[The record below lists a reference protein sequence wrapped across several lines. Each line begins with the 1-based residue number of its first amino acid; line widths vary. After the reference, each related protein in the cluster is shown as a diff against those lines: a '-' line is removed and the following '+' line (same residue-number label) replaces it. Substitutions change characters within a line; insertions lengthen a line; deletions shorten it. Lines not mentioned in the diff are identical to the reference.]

1 MGVCVTNIQRTDL
14 DLVSKY
20 QGAEVATIHE
30 AQGRKGL
37 LASYMRPIYSGAS
50 IAGPAVTVEVAPG
63 DNWML
68 HVAVELCQPGDVL
81 VVSPSSPCEDGY
93 FGDLLATSLKARGV
107 VGLIMDAGVRDTT
120 TLAEMG
126 FPVWSKAIFAQGCV
140 KETVGNVNIPVVCAG
155 ALVNP
160 GDLIV
165 ADNDGVVVVR
175 RTEADAVLEAAQKRA
190 ANEEAKR
197 ARFEAG
203 ELGLDIYNMRERLAA
218 EGLVYVDQKDF

>member
-1 MGVCVTNIQRTDL
+1 MGVCVTNIQRPDL

-68 HVAVELCQPGDVL
+68 HVAVEQCQPGDVL

-120 TLAEMG
+120 TLTEMG